1 MEFSYSQ
8 TENFEMEKLS
18 SDTGY
23 FKKKTVE
30 TNIQQAESVAEGF
43 IRPKASNL
51 VLSYRLT
58 MVKPKD
64 KIHAFYNNQAS
75 GKGTKKQNKNW
86 NQPFHKVSSFNTIV
100 HS

>member
-1 MEFSYSQ
+1 M
-8 TENFEMEKLS
+8 NAEMDIS
-18 SDTGY
+18 
-23 FKKKTVE
+23 KKKPVE
-30 TNIQQAESVAEGF
+30 TNIQQGESVAEGF
-43 IRPKASNL
+43 IKPKASNL

-100 HS
+100 RS